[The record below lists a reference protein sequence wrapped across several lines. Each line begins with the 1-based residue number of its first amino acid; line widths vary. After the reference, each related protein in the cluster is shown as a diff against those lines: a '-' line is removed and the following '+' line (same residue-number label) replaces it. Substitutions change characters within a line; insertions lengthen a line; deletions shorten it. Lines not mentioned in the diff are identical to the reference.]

1 MKMKIE
7 FAKHNLM
14 LEEQAVACTQELI
27 CEMLMELGNIYED
40 VDHYPTLPD
49 TVEELA
55 ELLELDID
63 TAYEETILILEEIV
77 LDNRRRMNEQLRWS
91 DLQSRWSDNFN

>member
-1 MKMKIE
+1 MKKAFMKLE
-7 FAKHNLM
+7 LM
-14 LEEQAVACTQELI
+14 LKQEAVEFDEKLVY
-27 CEMLMELGNIYED
+27 EMLCNLGNIYED

-63 TAYEETILILEEIV
+63 TATDESILILEEIV
-77 LDNRRRMNEQLRWS
+77 LDNRRRMNESLRWA
-91 DLQSRWSDNFN
+91 DLQSQWSDNFN